1 MENKKLEVIKLNKNI
16 GKRKIINDFTF
27 DVYKGDICGFVGPNG
42 SGKTTTIRMI
52 TGLIKPTNGSV
63 LINGE
68 DITKDRKA
76 ALIKLGAMVESPI
89 FFAYMSGR
97 KNLQNLARLNPNMDR
112 KEQLI
117 RVEEALKIVGLQA
130 RGDDKVKTY
139 SLGMKQR
146 LGIAQTLLNDP
157 EVIILD
163 EPANGLDPLG
173 IRELRELILTLNKKR
188 GITFFISSHLL
199 DELQQICNR
208 LIIIKEGNML
218 WQGSTEE
225 LLKDK
230 GVNNSLED
238 AFVKLMYGGER

>member
-16 GKRKIINDFTF
+16 GRRKIINDFTF

-52 TGLIKPTNGSV
+52 TGLVKPTDGSI

-89 FFAYMSGR
+89 FFSYMSGR
-97 KNLQNLARLNPNMDR
+97 KNLQNLARLNPDMDR

-117 RVEEALKIVGLQA
+117 RVEEALKIVGLQD
-130 RGDDKVKTY
+130 RGEDKVKTY

-157 EVIILD
+157 EIIILD

-199 DELQQICNR
+199 DELQQVCNR
-208 LIIIKEGNML
+208 LIIIKEGNIL
-218 WQGSTEE
+218 WQGLTEK

-238 AFVKLMYGGER
+238 AFVKLMYGGEK